1 MLSEKEDKIRC
12 LVKIN
17 VLATLSLWKHTI
29 EQLYVRKASNHIY
42 SVNFNGKSKPAA
54 LFQHDYNI
62 LLNVN

>member
-1 MLSEKEDKIRC
+1 MLSDKEDKIRC

-17 VLATLSLWKHTI
+17 VLATLSLGKHTI
-29 EQLYVRKASNHIY
+29 EQLYVSKACDHVY
-42 SVNFNGKSKPAA
+42 SVMFNGKSNPAA